1 MTMIQ
6 KNLISI
12 HFFSKIA
19 MEMGD
24 DLREVRAEPENVMP
38 NHESSLMLNITA
50 STKIPNVDSA
60 ENQTGLI

>member
-1 MTMIQ
+1 
-6 KNLISI
+6 
-12 HFFSKIA
+12 